1 MCAVGAE
8 RLGEHQAPATEGS
21 GEPARWWNILIFF
34 TIWILAVGGIAFD
47 VGSTGLSLIRD
58 GKLAI
63 IYALLWLM
71 PFLLT
76 PVLISE
82 RRRQRT
88 SNQR

>member
-8 RLGEHQAPATEGS
+8 RLGEHQAPTTEGS
-21 GEPARWWNILIFF
+21 GEPTRWWNVLIFF
-34 TIWILAVGGIAFD
+34 TIWMLGVGGIAFD
-47 VGSTGLSLIRD
+47 INSTRLSFIRD

-63 IYALLWLM
+63 IYLLLWLM

-82 RRRQRT
+82 GRRRRT